1 VKVRR
6 KTADPSSEG
15 DTLTSMVQTSAPPQT
30 ALRRGRRWGLA
41 VPVLAVVSLMV
52 ISALACADTARA
64 TSRDALRSLRF
75 GRPMNWLIQNQ
86 TSMDPP
92 SYPRDQPFSS
102 PWENPVTIDVPPLLL
117 NFTLALV
124 ILVGL
129 WLAIRVLVSRR

>member
-1 VKVRR
+1 
-6 KTADPSSEG
+6 
-15 DTLTSMVQTSAPPQT
+15 MVQTSAPPQT